1 MKVHE
6 AIAKALVDLG
16 VTTLFGLVGDG
27 NLFTVYSYRTQCGSS
42 YVSATNE
49 AAAVLMAIGYSTTS
63 GELGVATVTHGPGLT
78 NTVTAL
84 VQGVRSHTPI
94 VLLAADTP
102 ASNRGHPQNISQ
114 RDVVLPTGAGFEQ
127 LRSPDTVGVDVST
140 ACRRA
145 LVEQRPIVL
154 NVPAEFNM
162 CDVDPAVVPRPPA
175 VHRSIGP
182 DPVAMDAA
190 VGLIASARRPI
201 VLAGRGA
208 ISPTARGSLLRLAER
223 IGAPVATTLKAK
235 DLFRGEPFDLGL
247 FGTLS
252 TPTAADTILESDC
265 IVAFGASLNDW
276 TTASGTYL
284 AGRRVVHC
292 DIEYGQI
299 GRNAP
304 VDVAVVGDA
313 AVVADTVVG
322 WLDKAE
328 VSPTGFRS
336 DELSRRLTES
346 AQAHSAY
353 PPSFGTVDI
362 RAALKAIEGALP
374 FDRTVVFDAGL
385 FVVPALAALRAP
397 EPRAWVTTLDFAS
410 IGLGTPTA
418 IGAAY
423 GRPGHPVLLVTGDG
437 GFMLGGLAEFNSA
450 VRHGVDLVTTVL
462 NDGSYGAEL
471 RHLRAQGV
479 ETSLSHFDWPD
490 FAPLAMALGGDGFT
504 VSGTADLNRLP
515 EVIGARHG
523 PLLIDFK
530 LDPFERMR
538 SEGA

>member
-6 AIAKALVDLG
+6 SIAKALADLG
-16 VTTLFGLVGDG
+16 VTTIFGLVGDG
-27 NLFTVYSYRTQCGSS
+27 NLFTVYSYSTQCGGT
-42 YVSATNE
+42 YVSAASE
-49 AAAVLMAIGYSTTS
+49 AGAVLMAIGYAMTS
-63 GELGVATVTHGPGLT
+63 GELGVATVTHGPGVT

-102 ASNRGHPQNISQ
+102 GSNRDHPQNISQ

-127 LRSPDTVGVDVST
+127 LRSPDTIGIDVST

-145 LVEQRPIVL
+145 LVEQRPLVL
-154 NVPAEFNM
+154 NVPADFNM
-162 CDVDPAVVPRPPA
+162 HDVDPAVVPRLPPF
-175 VHRSIGP
+175 HRAIGP

-190 VGLIASARRPI
+190 VGLIASANRPI
-201 VLAGRGA
+201 ILAGRGA
-208 ISPTARGSLLRLAER
+208 IGPTARASLLLLAER

-252 TPTAADTILESDC
+252 APATVDTILESDC
-265 IVAFGASLNDW
+265 IIAFGASLNEW

-299 GRNAP
+299 GRSAP

-313 AVVADTVVG
+313 AVVADTVVA
-322 WLDKAE
+322 WLDRAE
-328 VSPTGFRS
+328 VARTGFRS
-336 DELSRRLTES
+336 DALSRRLAEG
-346 AQAHSAY
+346 AQAHLEY
-353 PPSFGTVDI
+353 PSTSETVDI
-362 RAALKAIEGALP
+362 RAALQAIEEALP
-374 FDRTVVFDAGL
+374 TDRTVVFDSGRFIL
-385 FVVPALAALRAP
+385 SALGALRAP

-410 IGLGTPTA
+410 IGLGAPTA

-450 VRHGVDLVTTVL
+450 VRHGVDLVTVVL

-471 RHLRAQGV
+471 RHLRAHGV
-479 ETSLSHFDWPD
+479 ETSLSQFEWPD
-490 FAPLAMALGGDGFT
+490 FAPLAVALGGDGFT
-504 VSGTADLNRLP
+504 VSGTDDLGRLP
-515 EVIGARHG
+515 DVIAERRG

-530 LDPFERMR
+530 LDPFKVA
-538 SEGA
+538 G